1 MTQAYNLSQLANKV
15 NTSGQ
20 LNPATG
26 LSAVVPVA
34 NGGTG
39 LATLTANNVI
49 LGNGSS
55 APTFVAPGTAGNA
68 LVSNGTTW
76 VAGAPTLSG
85 TLIGYQVFTSTG
97 SYTKATN
104 NPAFVIVY
112 VVGGGGGVSSSGT
125 GGTSSFGTF
134 CSATG
139 GALANTTSAANTSLG
154 GTGSGGDVNATGE
167 SGLSNAMPQGFN
179 NAKLIGGSGAFGLGY
194 GNGGTAAIGAS
205 KTTSGGASPGG
216 GGGAMKKILASAMA
230 SSETVTIGAAG
241 THTGSTTNYS
251 FTTPNP
257 TAGIVIVWEYQ

>member
-26 LSAVVPVA
+26 FSTQVPVA

-49 LGNGSS
+49 LGNGTS
-55 APTFVAPGTAGNA
+55 APTFVAPGTAGNS

-85 TLIGYQVFTSTG
+85 TLIGYQVFTATG
-97 SYTKATN
+97 TYTKATN

-112 VVGGGGGVSSSGT
+112 VVGGGGGT
-125 GGTSSFGTF
+125 TTAGGTTSFGTF

-139 GALANTTSAANTSLG
+139 GGISGSSAGVLG
-154 GTGSGGDVNATGE
+154 VSGTGSGGDINVTGGAGNGLATPAGTTCR
-167 SGLSNAMPQGFN
+167 SM
-179 NAKLIGGSGAFGLGY
+179 GGYGAFGLSY
-194 GNGGTAAIGAS
+194 GNAASRDI
-205 KTTSGGASPGG
+205 SGIKAAAQGNTPGG
-216 GGGAMKKILASAMA
+216 GGGAMKKILASALA
-230 SSETVTIGAAG
+230 SSETITIGTAG
-241 THTGSTTNYS
+241 TGTSGLAAV
-251 FTTPNP
+251 
-257 TAGIVIVWEYQ
+257 AGIVIVWEYQ